1 MKKLLC
7 AVSTLLLITTV
18 AANAATKVTPLV
30 THDLAGIPGKE
41 GAMLVV
47 DFPPGGSD
55 PIHRHNASVFVY
67 VLEGQVVMQVQG
79 GQPVTLSKGQTFF
92 EGPEDIHLIGK
103 NASKTQPAKFLAFFV
118 KDKANPFVLPATR

>member
-7 AVSTLLLITTV
+7 AVSTLLLTTTV

-55 PIHRHNASVFVY
+55 PIHRHKASVFVY